1 MFLMLKENTYLK
13 VQAQGK
19 ENDTQQ
25 PVTFNPDIQAGAKAG
40 LRKMTPSDPEP

>member
-1 MFLMLKENTYLK
+1 MLKGNTYLK
-13 VQAQGK
+13 AKVKAQGT

-25 PVTFNPDIQAGAKAG
+25 PVTFNPDIQTGAKAG